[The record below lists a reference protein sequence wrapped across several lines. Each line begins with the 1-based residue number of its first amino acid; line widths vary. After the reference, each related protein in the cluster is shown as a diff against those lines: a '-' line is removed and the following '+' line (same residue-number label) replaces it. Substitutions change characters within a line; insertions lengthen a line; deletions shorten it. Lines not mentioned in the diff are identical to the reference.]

1 MTQPST
7 PASHNGAMVKALKPR
22 RKPSQSR
29 AWMTSGAIQDA
40 FLISLVE
47 SGYERV
53 SMRDI
58 ANVAG
63 VGLGTLYL
71 YFPNKESIAAV
82 TLRKWL
88 RTLARELAEAVAD
101 DDHATLHAKADAMVQ
116 AHLTSVYE
124 HPEQWRV
131 LLILER
137 RVTERGVYQEMY
149 RHFVAQVALGFARA
163 TDLKPAH
170 APQHLAFLAFSVMN
184 ATARDALLVLD
195 ALPERD
201 TLTRALQGAVRGSLA
216 SLLAPQ
222 EQGATAAVPRSQ
234 QR

>member
-1 MTQPST
+1 
-7 PASHNGAMVKALKPR
+7 MVKALKPR

-47 SGYERV
+47 NGYERV

-88 RTLARELAEAVAD
+88 RTLARDIAEAVAD
-101 DDHATLHAKADAMVQ
+101 PARATLYAKADAMVEADLANVY
-116 AHLTSVYE
+116 AHADE
-124 HPEQWRV
+124 WRV
-131 LLILER
+131 LLFLER

-149 RHFVAQVALGFARA
+149 RHFVGQIAQGFAQA
-163 TDLKPAH
+163 TDLPPGH
-170 APQHLAFLAFSVMN
+170 DPQHLAFLAFSVMN
-184 ATARDALLVLD
+184 ATVRDALQVLD
-195 ALPERD
+195 ALPDRAL
-201 TLTRALQGAVRGSLA
+201 LTRALQGAVRGGLDSV
-216 SLLAPQ
+216 LAPDHP
-222 EQGATAAVPRSQ
+222 ATAAMPRT
-234 QR
+234 RRG

>member
-1 MTQPST
+1 MASPT
-7 PASHNGAMVKALKPR
+7 PPAAHNGAMVKALKPR

-47 SGYERV
+47 AGYERV

-88 RTLARELAEAVAD
+88 RTLAREIAEAVAD
-101 DDHATLHAKADAMVQ
+101 EAHATLDAKADAMVE
-116 AHLTSVYE
+116 ADLANVYA

-149 RHFVAQVALGFARA
+149 RHFVGQIAQGFAQA
-163 TDLKPAH
+163 TDLPADQD
-170 APQHLAFLAFSVMN
+170 PQHLAFIAFSVMN
-184 ATARDALLVLD
+184 ATVRDALLVLD
-195 ALPERD
+195 ALPEREL
-201 TLTRALQGAVRGSLA
+201 LTRALQGAVRGGLDSVLMPERSA
-216 SLLAPQ
+216 
-222 EQGATAAVPRSQ
+222 ATALPRTRQS
-234 QR
+234 